1 MLCRDVIENI
11 EKHYPISCAL
21 DWDNVGLLVGS
32 PEKEV
37 KRVYVALDPTAEVIE
52 AAAEANADMLV
63 THHPLIFSG
72 IRSIRTDEFIGRRVI
87 RLIQEDIAYYA
98 MHTNYDVMRMAELS
112 GHILG
117 LEEGRVLE
125 VTCPASPADGK
136 PQGIGRAADLKESV
150 NLEECCRWVK
160 QSFGLDHVK
169 VFGDIKTP
177 VKRVAVSP
185 GAGKSMVRAALLAE
199 ADVLVTGDIDHHTG
213 IDAVA
218 RGLSIID
225 GGHYGTEHIFI
236 RDMAG
241 FFSERLPEIAVEADP
256 PRRPFQII

>member
-1 MLCRDVIENI
+1 MLCRDVIEYI
-11 EKHYPISCAL
+11 ERDYPASCAL

-37 KRVYVALDPTAEVIE
+37 KRVYVALDPTAEAIE
-52 AAAEANADMLV
+52 AAAEARADMLV

-72 IRSIRTDEFIGRRVI
+72 IRNIRTDEFIGRRVI

-98 MHTNYDVMRMAELS
+98 MHTNYDVMGMAELS
-112 GHILG
+112 GRILG
-117 LEEGRVLE
+117 MEGCHVLE
-125 VTCPASPADGK
+125 VTCPESSADGK
-136 PQGIGRAADLKESV
+136 PKGIGRVADLKESI

-177 VKRVAVSP
+177 IKRVAVSP
-185 GAGKSMVRAALLAE
+185 GSGKSMVGAALMAE
-199 ADVLVTGDIDHHTG
+199 ADVLITGDIDHHTG

-225 GGHYGTEHIFI
+225 GGHYGIEQIFI
-236 RDMAG
+236 RDIAE
-241 FFSERLPEIAVEADP
+241 FFSGRLPEITVVTAP
-256 PRRPFQII
+256 PCHPFQII